1 MTKSVSIPPHV
12 ARAIAEVHGN
22 AARSWLDQLPSQIET
37 AVNRWGLRL
46 GEPLTPSSCSHA
58 VAATR
63 PDGSA
68 VVLKASYPCDALRD
82 EIAALRTFDGR
93 GVARLVDSDQES
105 GLLLLERLVPG
116 TTLETVGEQEAMAAF
131 CSVVRQL
138 HRPVP
143 AGHRFPTTQDWAAGL
158 TRLRK
163 HFGGGTGPF
172 PSALVSTAASLF
184 EDLHGSASSP
194 VLLHGD
200 LHHGNILAASRTAWL
215 AIDPKGVRGE
225 PAYEAGAFLRNP
237 MSALLELPNAGH
249 VLARRVDYLSDE
261 LEMPRDRLLGWA
273 TAQAVLAAWWSYE
286 DHRARWEPGLRCA
299 ELLLE
304 LLKMRAA

>member
-1 MTKSVSIPPHV
+1 MAQHASIPPHV
-12 ARAIAEVHGN
+12 ARAIVEVHGN
-22 AARSWLDQLPSQIET
+22 AARSWLDQLPSHIET
-37 AVNRWGLRL
+37 VVSRWGLSL
-46 GEPLTPSSCSHA
+46 GQPLTPSSYSHV

-93 GVARLVDSDQES
+93 GVARLIDSDQES

-116 TTLETVGEQEAMAAF
+116 TNLENVGEQAAMAAF

-138 HRPVP
+138 HRPAP
-143 AGHRFPTTQDWAAGL
+143 AGHPFPATQDWAAGL

-172 PSALVSTAASLF
+172 PSALVSTAESLF
-184 EDLHGSASSP
+184 EDLHGSASSS

-225 PAYEAGAFLRNP
+225 PAYEVGAFLRNP
-237 MSALLELPNAGH
+237 MSAVLEVPNAAH
-249 VLARRVDYLSDE
+249 VLARRVDYFSKE
-261 LEMPRDRLLGWA
+261 LELPRDRLLGWA
-273 TAQAVLAAWWSYE
+273 VAQAVLAAWWSYE
-286 DHRARWEPGLRCA
+286 DHRARWEPWLRHA

-304 LLKMRAA
+304 LLKMRGA